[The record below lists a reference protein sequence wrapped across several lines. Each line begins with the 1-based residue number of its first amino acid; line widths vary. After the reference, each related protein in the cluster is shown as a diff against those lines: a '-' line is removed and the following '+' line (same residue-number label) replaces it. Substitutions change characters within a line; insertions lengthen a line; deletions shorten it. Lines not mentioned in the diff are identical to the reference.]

1 MARHSLPPALL
12 WWGVAAALAIG
23 LFVGFSINAWNR
35 APAAVEPAPTP
46 TADNGVSAAG
56 NPPLSF
62 DQPLEATMQAVTLAV
77 LTALPLP
84 VGTPVAPAATAAAS
98 DGSIA
103 LWLSAV
109 TAITALLGF
118 VSTALLNWRK
128 EAREVQQARAEL
140 AKTHLEIEKLRREMA
155 AFAQEGQP
163 GPTPVSAPPGAPLDQ
178 AGA

>member
-23 LFVGFSINAWNR
+23 LFIGLSLNAWNR
-35 APAAVEPAPTP
+35 VPAAVEPVSTPTP
-46 TADNGVSAAG
+46 GSGVSAAG
-56 NPPLSF
+56 NPPLNF
-62 DQPLEATMQAVTLAV
+62 EQPLEATVQAVTLAV
-77 LTALPLP
+77 LTALPAP
-84 VGTPVAPAATAAAS
+84 VSTLVAPVPAAAGTADS
-98 DGSIA
+98 LA

-140 AKTHLEIEKLRREMA
+140 AKTHLEIEKLRRELA
-155 AFAQEGQP
+155 AHEP
-163 GPTPVSAPPGAPLDQ
+163 GRRPIEAAALPGAPVNQ
-178 AGA
+178 AGS